1 MFGLF
6 SKSKSVQVNGLYEL
20 VGQVNLIDVRE
31 IQEFKMGTIRT
42 AKNIPMG
49 MLLASPEKYLDK
61 NQTYYLMCQSGGRS
75 GRCTRTLAKQGYDV
89 INVEGGYGSYTGTKR
104 KK

>member
-6 SKSKSVQVNGLYEL
+6 AKVKSESINSVDEL
-20 VGQVNLIDVRE
+20 IGTINLIDVRE
-31 IQEFKMGTIRT
+31 VQEVRMGTIRT

-49 MLLASPEKYLDK
+49 NLLSTPEKYLDK

-75 GRCTRTLAKQGYDV
+75 GRCAKALAGKGYDV
-89 INVEGGYGSYTGTKR
+89 VNLTGGYGSYTGSKR